1 MRRLLRLLG
10 TAAVMATAAPLHAQV
25 VQLNFEGIVG
35 PNGETNAIG
44 SFYSAQ
50 GVEFLGNALALCSR
64 FPTNNVQPGSQCD
77 GNFRNNPA
85 PGNSIMFFL
94 ESTQTGFNFAAG
106 FTTGFSFFYASP
118 TGTGSLQI
126 FDGLNGTG
134 NLLGSLDLAPT
145 PNPQGC
151 DTFACRFDAASLG
164 FAGTAKSVI
173 FAGVANQIGFD
184 NVTFGSRNPN
194 IVPEPSTY
202 ALLATGLAA
211 LVLVSRRRRA

>member
-1 MRRLLRLLG
+1 MRQLFRALG
-10 TAAVMATAAPLHAQV
+10 TAAVLAVAAPLQAQV

-35 PNGETNAIG
+35 PNGETTQIG
-44 SFYSAQ
+44 NFYAGQ

-64 FPTNNVQPGSQCD
+64 FETNATPPGPACD

-106 FTTGFSFFYASP
+106 FTTGFSFFYTSP
-118 TGTGSLQI
+118 FESGSLDI
-126 FDGLNGTG
+126 YDGLNGTG
-134 NLLGSLDLAPT
+134 NLLASLALAPT
-145 PNPQGC
+145 PNPPNC
-151 DTFACRFDAASLG
+151 DTFSCRFDAASVG

-173 FAGVANQIGFD
+173 FAGVANRIGFD
-184 NVTFGSRNPN
+184 NVTFGSRDPN

-202 ALLATGLAA
+202 ALLATGMAA
-211 LVLVSRRRRA
+211 LVAVARRRRA